1 MPRILTDHDEIR
13 QWAEARTGSPMA
25 MDVPD
30 GTNSRT
36 LLEITFGQHALNADG
51 NEGPDRPW
59 GGYELVGWDDWFAE
73 LEGQGLAIRVQDD
86 KPGVLDKNFEFV
98 ARSEAER
105 LTTDAARQPAVGS
118 VENPNAQ
125 TEFGGRGR

>member
-30 GTNSRT
+30 GTQSRT
-36 LLEITFGQHALNADG
+36 LLEITFGQHALNAEN
-51 NEGPDRPW
+51 NEGPDRPVS
-59 GGYELVGWDDWFAE
+59 GYELVSWDDWFAE
-73 LEGQGLAIRVQDD
+73 FDGQGLAIRVQEEQ
-86 KPGVLDKNFEFV
+86 PGVLDRGFEFMT
-98 ARSEAER
+98 RDGQGETSP
-105 LTTDAARQPAVGS
+105 AAQKPPVGS
-118 VENPNAQ
+118 VEDPNAQ